1 MKARSRA
8 ARCALCFI
16 AQVCFSVVPT
26 ISLQFRSRTHSFI
39 SRSNLEN
46 LSEGLY
52 FHLPPSGAE
61 FISPMRTAR

>member
-8 ARCALCFI
+8 ARCAPCLI
-16 AQVCFSVVPT
+16 AQVCFSVEPA
-26 ISLQFRSRTHSFI
+26 ISLQAWLSTHSFI

-46 LSEGLY
+46 LTEGLY

-61 FISPMRTAR
+61 FISPMRTTR